1 MSTDFNLKILT
12 GEMCASA
19 VVARSNNHFHGI
31 GGREIASEV
40 WDRRIKLTHA
50 DCHMGRPEAYGC
62 RVCSRGRIV
71 RAHDYSLSRD
81 RLYCKLSKPL
91 VAQHR

>member
-50 DCHMGRPEAYGC
+50 VGAVVFE
-62 RVCSRGRIV
+62 S
-71 RAHDYSLSRD
+71 SLE
-81 RLYCKLSKPL
+81 LT
-91 VAQHR
+91 